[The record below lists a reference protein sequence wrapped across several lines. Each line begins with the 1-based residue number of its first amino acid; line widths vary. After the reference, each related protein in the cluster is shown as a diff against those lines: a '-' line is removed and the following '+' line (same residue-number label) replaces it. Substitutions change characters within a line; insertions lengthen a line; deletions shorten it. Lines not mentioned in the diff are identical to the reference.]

1 MEKLLEIMQE
11 LRQKC
16 PWDQQQ
22 TPESLTRYA
31 IEEAYEVEAAI
42 REGNIDEIRNE
53 LGDLLLQV
61 VFQSQMFSEKG
72 AFDFND
78 VVDAISEKLIRR

>member
-22 TPESLTRYA
+22 TPNSLTRYA
-31 IEEAYEVEAAI
+31 IEEAYEVA
-42 REGNIDEIRNE
+42 
-53 LGDLLLQV
+53 
-61 VFQSQMFSEKG
+61 
-72 AFDFND
+72 
-78 VVDAISEKLIRR
+78 DAIGEAEGVEEEGAAARPPWRGQAASA

>member
-22 TPESLTRYA
+22 TPNSLTRYA
-31 IEEAYEVEAAI
+31 IEEAYEVA
-42 REGNIDEIRNE
+42 
-53 LGDLLLQV
+53 
-61 VFQSQMFSEKG
+61 
-72 AFDFND
+72 
-78 VVDAISEKLIRR
+78 DAIERGEPRVLERSELAGAHVRQQRPDRGRARARRAHRRNPPRTRL

>member
-31 IEEAYEVEAAI
+31 I
-42 REGNIDEIRNE
+42 
-53 LGDLLLQV
+53 
-61 VFQSQMFSEKG
+61 
-72 AFDFND
+72 
-78 VVDAISEKLIRR
+78 